1 MNAGQKQNFKN
12 FQNHFLIEEKHGILK
27 RKIEYGTSRKM
38 AKQLG
43 LMKIL
48 QHGCKDAEE
57 AGFV

>member
-1 MNAGQKQNFKN
+1 MNAGQKNNFKD

-27 RKIEYGTSRKM
+27 HLIVFGTSQKTE
-38 AKQLG
+38 KQLG

-48 QHGCKDAEE
+48 QHGCKDAEV

>member
-1 MNAGQKQNFKN
+1 MNAGQKKNFKN
-12 FQNHFLIEEKHGILK
+12 FQNLFLIEGKHGILK
-27 RKIEYGTSRKM
+27 LQIESGTSRKM